1 MKELGLHKLK
11 NIGCPTSG
19 VFPWPRIGTHALI
32 STPWTSVVGPCA
44 ALYKQQSR
52 KSRLGWR
59 QQTLGKGTSG
69 KRQVIWKV
77 CQNYRWVL
85 DPKCLSISS
94 SPHFISLLWC
104 PPGTFSPEEQ
114 GHTSNLLSSLD
125 LLCLPYNLI
134 TNPLPVP
141 FRGQGGISL
150 LKQHKKKFL
159 PFAEGLGCG
168 SGCARHLFSCF
179 SVQVLGRRSVP
190 GKLLFPPVPSAQM
203 MGYYCCH
210 EALSSIP
217 ASLLPPSVT
226 ALWQCSGGELQGH
239 QRCAMLTSLPELAAD
254 LPANKEKGKETWSW
268 C

>member
-19 VFPWPRIGTHALI
+19 VFSWPRIGTDALI
-32 STPWTSVVGPCA
+32 STPWTSGVGPCA
-44 ALYKQQSR
+44 ALYKQQRR

-59 QQTLGKGTSG
+59 PQTLGKGTSG

-94 SPHFISLLWC
+94 SPHSASLLWC

-125 LLCLPYNLI
+125 FLCLPSILI

-159 PFAEGLGCG
+159 PIAEGLGCG
-168 SGCARHLFSCF
+168 SGMPDTFS
-179 SVQVLGRRSVP
+179 
-190 GKLLFPPVPSAQM
+190 A
-203 MGYYCCH
+203 
-210 EALSSIP
+210 
-217 ASLLPPSVT
+217 ASP
-226 ALWQCSGGELQGH
+226 C
-239 QRCAMLTSLPELAAD
+239 RFLAAD
-254 LPANKEKGKETWSW
+254 QLQGSSCFLQCHLLRWWAATAAMRDWPPSLSLPPTLPQS
-268 C
+268 